1 MRVFSIFL
9 LLFFFLLNVYS
20 QSSNTKIINLQNF
33 DQKKIHF
40 GYFVGMNEY
49 DYKLD
54 YVINPEKRTLISDQA
69 GINVGLIGDLKLRKN
84 LNLRFEP
91 GLYTNKSE
99 IVFYDRQII
108 GKEFERNSDTLR
120 SIKSTYIHLPLL
132 LKYSAKR
139 LNNFKPYILGG
150 LSTSFNLSSNQN
162 SPDDNNNGV
171 FRLKTN
177 TFYYELG
184 FGIDFYLPY
193 FKFSPSIR
201 GVFSLE
207 NELIPDSDQK
217 SPWTSN
223 IDKMSARA
231 IFINFSFH

>member
-1 MRVFSIFL
+1 MKIFSLFL
-9 LLFFFLLNVYS
+9 SLFFLSVSIYS
-20 QSSNTKIINLQNF
+20 QKNNTKISNLQNF
-33 DQKKIHF
+33 DQKKLHF
-40 GYFVGMNEY
+40 GYYIGLNNY
-49 DYKLD
+49 NYKLD
-54 YVINPEKRTLISDQA
+54 YILNPEKKTLVSDQT
-69 GINVGLIGDLKLRKN
+69 GINVGLIGDLKLKKN

-91 GLYTNKSE
+91 GLYTNKSD
-99 IVFYDRQII
+99 IVFYDRQNFT
-108 GKEFERNSDTLR
+108 KNSDTLR

-132 LKYSAKR
+132 IKYSSR
-139 LNNFKPYILGG
+139 RYNNLKPYVLAG

-162 SPDDNNNGV
+162 RPEDNNNDV

-184 FGIDFYLPY
+184 FGIDFYLQY

-201 GVFSLE
+201 GVFSLK
-207 NELIPDSDQK
+207 NELVPDLDPN
-217 SPWTSN
+217 SPWTGN

>member
-1 MRVFSIFL
+1 MRIY
-9 LLFFFLLNVYS
+9 LLFLSLFFITINSFAQRNYS
-20 QSSNTKIINLQNF
+20 KIENLQNF

-40 GYFVGMNEY
+40 GYYFGVNNY
-49 DYKLD
+49 NYKLD
-54 YVINPEKRTLISDQA
+54 YKVNPEKRTLIGDQV
-69 GINVGLIGDLKLRKN
+69 GINVGLIGDLRLRKN

-99 IVFYDRQII
+99 IVFYER
-108 GKEFERNSDTLR
+108 GEFTKNTDTLR
-120 SIKSTYIHLPLL
+120 SIKSTYIHFPILI
-132 LKYSAKR
+132 KYSAKR
-139 LNNFKPYILGG
+139 YNNIKPYILGG

-162 SPDDNNNGV
+162 SPEDNNNGI

-177 TFYYELG
+177 SFYYEIG
-184 FGIDFYLPY
+184 FGIDFYLQY

-201 GVFSLE
+201 GVFSLK
-207 NELIPDSDQK
+207 NEIVPDLDSN

-223 IDKMSARA
+223 IDKMSSRA

>member
-1 MRVFSIFL
+1 MKIFSLFL
-9 LLFFFLLNVYS
+9 SLFFLSISVYS
-20 QSSNTKIINLQNF
+20 QRNNTKISNLQNF
-33 DQKKIHF
+33 DQKKLHF
-40 GYFVGMNEY
+40 GYYVGVNNY
-49 DYKLD
+49 NYKLD
-54 YVINPEKRTLISDQA
+54 YILNPEKKTLVSDQT

-91 GLYTNKSE
+91 GLYTNKSD
-99 IVFYDRQII
+99 IVFYDRQNFT
-108 GKEFERNSDTLR
+108 KNSDTLR

-132 LKYSAKR
+132 IKYSAR
-139 LNNFKPYILGG
+139 RYNNLKPYVLAG

-162 SPDDNNNGV
+162 SPEDNNNDV

-184 FGIDFYLPY
+184 FGIDFYLQY

-201 GVFSLE
+201 GVFSLK
-207 NELIPDSDQK
+207 NELVPDLDPN
-217 SPWTSN
+217 SPWTGN

>member
-1 MRVFSIFL
+1 
-9 LLFFFLLNVYS
+9 
-20 QSSNTKIINLQNF
+20 
-33 DQKKIHF
+33 
-40 GYFVGMNEY
+40 VGVNNY
-49 DYKLD
+49 NYKLD
-54 YVINPEKRTLISDQA
+54 YILNPEKKTLISDQT
-69 GINVGLIGDLKLRKN
+69 GINVGLIGDLKLKKN

-91 GLYTNKSE
+91 GLYTNKSD
-99 IVFYDRQII
+99 IVFYDRQNFT
-108 GKEFERNSDTLR
+108 KNSDTLR

-132 LKYSAKR
+132 IKYSAKR
-139 LNNFKPYILGG
+139 YNNLKPYVLAG

-162 SPDDNNNGV
+162 SPEDNNNDV

-184 FGIDFYLPY
+184 FGIDFYLQY

-201 GVFSLE
+201 GVFSLK
-207 NELIPDSDQK
+207 NELVPDLDPN
-217 SPWTSN
+217 SPWTGN

>member
-20 QSSNTKIINLQNF
+20 QSGNTKITNLQNF

-40 GYFVGMNEY
+40 GYFVGMNNY
-49 DYKLD
+49 NYKLD
-54 YVINPEKRTLISDQA
+54 YVINPDKRTLINKQT

-99 IVFYDRQII
+99 IVFYDRQ
-108 GKEFERNSDTLR
+108 KFTADSDTLR
-120 SIKSTYIHLPLL
+120 SMKSTYIHLPLL

-139 LNNFKPYILGG
+139 FNNFKPYVLGG

-162 SPDDNNNGV
+162 SPEDNNNGV
-171 FRLKTN
+171 FRLKAN

-201 GVFSLE
+201 GVFSLK
-207 NELIPDSDQK
+207 NELVTDSDPE

>member
-1 MRVFSIFL
+1 MRIY
-9 LLFFFLLNVYS
+9 LLFLSLFFITINSFAQRNYS
-20 QSSNTKIINLQNF
+20 KIENLQNF

-40 GYFVGMNEY
+40 GYYFGVNNY
-49 DYKLD
+49 NYKLD
-54 YVINPEKRTLISDQA
+54 YKVNPEKRTLIGDQV
-69 GINVGLIGDLKLRKN
+69 GINVGLIGDLRLRKN

-99 IVFYDRQII
+99 IVFYER
-108 GKEFERNSDTLR
+108 GEFTKNTDTLR
-120 SIKSTYIHLPLL
+120 SIKSTYIHFPILI
-132 LKYSAKR
+132 KYSAKR
-139 LNNFKPYILGG
+139 YNNIKPYILGG

-162 SPDDNNNGV
+162 SPEDNNNGV

-177 TFYYELG
+177 SFYYEIG
-184 FGIDFYLPY
+184 FGIDFYLQY

-201 GVFSLE
+201 GVFSLK
-207 NELIPDSDQK
+207 NEIVPDLDSN
-217 SPWTSN
+217 SPWTGN

>member
-1 MRVFSIFL
+1 MKRFSLFL
-9 LLFFFLLNVYS
+9 SLFFLSTSIYS
-20 QSSNTKIINLQNF
+20 QWNNTKISNLQNF
-33 DQKKIHF
+33 DQKKLHF
-40 GYFVGMNEY
+40 GYYVGVNNY
-49 DYKLD
+49 NYKLD
-54 YVINPEKRTLISDQA
+54 YILNPEKKTLVSDQT

-91 GLYTNKSE
+91 GLYTNKSD
-99 IVFYDRQII
+99 IVFYDRQNFT
-108 GKEFERNSDTLR
+108 KNSDTLR

-132 LKYSAKR
+132 IKYSAR
-139 LNNFKPYILGG
+139 RYNNLKPYVLAG

-162 SPDDNNNGV
+162 SPEDNNNDV

-184 FGIDFYLPY
+184 FGIDFYLQY

-201 GVFSLE
+201 GVFSLK
-207 NELIPDSDQK
+207 NELVPDLDPN
-217 SPWTSN
+217 SPWTGN